1 MLRVT
6 TAVSCYPF
14 YNFRYL
20 KLLHELSKVFDV
32 YVFAGS
38 KLKAAREEGKRFK
51 LCYTLPFIIPR
62 RIRYYVGPLITQPL
76 LNLIGSDV
84 VWLFDT
90 AIPLMLLMKNVPIVL
105 DIDDPKF
112 TSLSKLSL
120 IRGLHLIR
128 DRRVKKV
135 VVPTSMIKKKLVR
148 FYDISEDKVEVIPNG
163 VDLELF
169 KPSKLPEEDVVLYYG
184 TLAPHRSMFLARV
197 VEEVLKLKR
206 GVKFIIIGD
215 VPIWLKK
222 FFIDRGIIGDII
234 MPGYIKHD
242 NLPPWI
248 AKAKVCIFTQ
258 DISLGRGSS
267 LKLLEYM
274 ASGRPIVGTDVDE
287 AWPIREAG
295 AGIISPL
302 DPKVFAENIVEILG
316 DRELAEKLAEKGVS
330 YAKRFS
336 RNRIVNKYIEL
347 IKDAS
352 IT

>member
-1 MLRVT
+1 MLRVA
-6 TAVSCYPF
+6 TAVSHYPF
-14 YNFRYL
+14 YNVRYL

-38 KLKAAREEGKRFK
+38 RPKTTREEDKRFK
-51 LCYTLPFIIPR
+51 LCYTLPFIIPKR
-62 RIRYYVGPLITQPL
+62 VRYYVGPLITQPL
-76 LNLIGSDV
+76 LNLIGPDV
-84 VWLFDT
+84 IWLFDT
-90 AIPLMLLMKNVPIVL
+90 AIPLTPLMIKTPIIL

-112 TSLSKLSL
+112 KSLSKLSL
-120 IRGLHLIR
+120 IRGLHLVR

-135 VVPTSMIKKKLVR
+135 VVPTNMIKKKLVR
-148 FYDISEDKVEVIPNG
+148 LYDIPEDKIEVIPNG

-184 TLAPHRSMFLARV
+184 TLAPSRSRFLVKA
-197 VEEVLKLKR
+197 VEETLKLKKDI
-206 GVKFIIIGD
+206 KFIIIGN
-215 VPIWLKK
+215 VPVWLKRY
-222 FFIDRGIIGDII
+222 FADRNIIGNIT
-234 MPGYIKHD
+234 MPGYIEHD
-242 NLPPWI
+242 SLPQWV
-248 AKAKVCIFTQ
+248 AKAKLCIFPQ
-258 DISLGRGSS
+258 DVSLGRGSS

-274 ASGRPIVGTDVDE
+274 ALGRPIVATDVDE

-302 DPKVFAENIVEILG
+302 DPKVFAENIIKILE
-316 DRELAEKLAEKGVS
+316 DRELAEKLAERGAS

-336 RNRIVNKYIEL
+336 WDQIANKYIEL